1 MALAVPVAVAVAV
14 ALAVAVAGAGAG
26 AGAGAVAQTV
36 ATRKRCRPAYV
47 ECPLPEIMLKN
58 HTRNRHFWRPSGLDR
73 RRSVK

>member
-1 MALAVPVAVAVAV
+1 MALAVPVAVAV
-14 ALAVAVAGAGAG
+14 ALAVAVAGAGAW

-58 HTRNRHFWRPSGLDR
+58 PTRNRHFWRPSGLDR